1 MSAPGIQ
8 APAVLLVAQHVQ
20 LLAVPIR
27 IPGWEVFQ
35 PVLRAEAVHPWLP
48 ARIARL
54 EDHTVRRHVAAARI
68 RRPDRAVTTTI
79 RTERLDNQR
88 QATL

>member
-1 MSAPGIQ
+1 M
-8 APAVLLVAQHVQ
+8 AQHVQVQ

-27 IPGWEVFQ
+27 IPGWEVLQ
-35 PVLRAEAVHPWLP
+35 PVLRAEAVHPGLP

-54 EDHTVRRHVAAARI
+54 VDHTVRQRVAAVRI
-68 RRPDRAVTTTI
+68 QLQGRAVPTTI